1 MEGKRMGRPP
11 KSAEPK
17 TVSLHLRIT
26 ADEAERIKNA
36 SEFLKLSR
44 TETIMHGIG
53 LIENEIK

>member
-1 MEGKRMGRPP
+1 MPIEAFRHRPTP
-11 KSAEPK
+11 NTATKAN
-17 TVSLHLRIT
+17 RIT

-36 SEFLKLSR
+36 SEFLKLSH